1 MQRLEKPPPVHPTE
15 IRTSI
20 SPSSVVELNTTS
32 ALANYATE
40 AVILLPKGS
49 TLHNKKPRLC
59 FLKTAREALMTF
71 PNVWGVATHSF
82 LLAHKFKYAR
92 LNSADDSSYVLLHN
106 SVENGNNDEIDLH
119 TFRKK
124 KEQYLEK
131 VLQPGD
137 TLLSLSLEFNC
148 PRLKG
153 IAACTF
159 RCPVCQA
166 DQLRKALP
174 RSRPKVA
181 PFWNF
186 REIQLGRPV
195 AHIHIWERIG
205 ASRDHH
211 DGRGRLGL
219 NTTLKSG
226 QHQPGFTSNPTV
238 SVPGWDSNSDL
249 FIKGGHVAELKRVN
263 KIHKENEVY
272 ALRVVKIPLRYYS
285 LLSERLATVHT
296 AGNGYKENTES
307 NEASTNT
314 FSSINKYERN
324 TETSKNISKD
334 SSNLVIAQVVGSS
347 KSYSGEN
354 VKRHSTDES
363 VIANS
368 LTLLDNGLE
377 ECPFLPEEVLNHVTV
392 TKTSTFLSCSGADW
406 GLSWLQLLICALA
419 IGFLGPLL
427 YVFYIAEDS
436 KKHPT

>member
-1 MQRLEKPPPVHPTE
+1 MMRRKADEFALRLVDEEAIVHVLPTTASVEDPNDPPPVDANSQPGRSTEPQVGPCMKLRPGPSKAPSFAPLTFTRPCNEKTWQRLAPDCTYEE
-15 IRTSI
+15 IREQQE
-20 SPSSVVELNTTS
+20 SSDEEGEEEMEEGPEDIPTTKD
-32 ALANYATE
+32 
-40 AVILLPKGS
+40 V
-49 TLHNKKPRLC
+49 
-59 FLKTAREALMTF
+59 LKA
-71 PNVWGVATHSF
+71 
-82 LLAHKFKYAR
+82 
-92 LNSADDSSYVLLHN
+92 
-106 SVENGNNDEIDLH
+106 
-119 TFRKK
+119 
-124 KEQYLEK
+124 
-131 VLQPGD
+131 
-137 TLLSLSLEFNC
+137 
-148 PRLKG
+148 
-153 IAACTF
+153 
-159 RCPVCQA
+159 
-166 DQLRKALP
+166 
-174 RSRPKVA
+174 
-181 PFWNF
+181 
-186 REIQLGRPV
+186 
-195 AHIHIWERIG
+195 
-205 ASRDHH
+205 
-211 DGRGRLGL
+211 
-219 NTTLKSG
+219 
-226 QHQPGFTSNPTV
+226 
-238 SVPGWDSNSDL
+238 
-249 FIKGGHVAELKRVN
+249 GHVAELKRVN

-314 FSSINKYERN
+314 FSSINQYERN

-377 ECPFLPEEVLNHVTV
+377 ECPFLPKEVLNHVTV
-392 TKTSTFLSCSGADW
+392 TKTSTFLSCNGADW

>member
-1 MQRLEKPPPVHPTE
+1 MKRVPSHKSASAVKENQG
-15 IRTSI
+15 RT
-20 SPSSVVELNTTS
+20 
-32 ALANYATE
+32 
-40 AVILLPKGS
+40 G
-49 TLHNKKPRLC
+49 
-59 FLKTAREALMTF
+59 
-71 PNVWGVATHSF
+71 
-82 LLAHKFKYAR
+82 FKYAR
-92 LNSADDSSYVLLHN
+92 LNSAEDSNYVLLHN

-148 PRLKG
+148 PG
-153 IAACTF
+153 
-159 RCPVCQA
+159 
-166 DQLRKALP
+166 
-174 RSRPKVA
+174 
-181 PFWNF
+181 
-186 REIQLGRPV
+186 
-195 AHIHIWERIG
+195 
-205 ASRDHH
+205 
-211 DGRGRLGL
+211 
-219 NTTLKSG
+219 TLKPTSV
-226 QHQPGFTSNPTV
+226 QTPQPQPLLSQDV
-238 SVPGWDSNSDL
+238 SWEPPPLSPGPL
-249 FIKGGHVAELKRVN
+249 REEVAELKRVN

-296 AGNGYKENTES
+296 AGNGNKENTES

-347 KSYSGEN
+347 KSYIKEN
-354 VKRHSTDES
+354 FKRHSTDES

-377 ECPFLPEEVLNHVTV
+377 ECPFLPEEVLNHITV

>member
-1 MQRLEKPPPVHPTE
+1 MHAIT
-15 IRTSI
+15 
-20 SPSSVVELNTTS
+20 
-32 ALANYATE
+32 
-40 AVILLPKGS
+40 
-49 TLHNKKPRLC
+49 
-59 FLKTAREALMTF
+59 
-71 PNVWGVATHSF
+71 W
-82 LLAHKFKYAR
+82 FKYAR
-92 LNSADDSSYVLLHN
+92 LNSAEDSNYVLLHD
-106 SVENGNNDEIDLH
+106 SVENGNNDEIDLQ

-148 PRLKG
+148 PG
-153 IAACTF
+153 
-159 RCPVCQA
+159 
-166 DQLRKALP
+166 
-174 RSRPKVA
+174 
-181 PFWNF
+181 
-186 REIQLGRPV
+186 
-195 AHIHIWERIG
+195 
-205 ASRDHH
+205 
-211 DGRGRLGL
+211 
-219 NTTLKSG
+219 TLKPTTAQTLQPQPLSVEAFSG
-226 QHQPGFTSNPTV
+226 CLRENPPSSPGP
-238 SVPGWDSNSDL
+238 WRE
-249 FIKGGHVAELKRVN
+249 KVAELKRVN
-263 KIHKENEVY
+263 RIHKENEVY

-296 AGNGYKENTES
+296 AGNGNKENTVS

-324 TETSKNISKD
+324 AETSKNISKD

-347 KSYSGEN
+347 KPYSGEN
-354 VKRHSTDES
+354 FKRHSTDES
-363 VIANS
+363 GIANS
-368 LTLLDNGLE
+368 LMLLDNELE